1 MPTTTI
7 SPTIYR
13 SPLEAPPI
21 EPSVVVAGLRRAA
34 QSPWDIAVVDG
45 ASGEMLTRCDVAAR
59 SAALAAGLRARG
71 VGRGDL
77 VAIAMPNCA
86 WWLVAALGVWR
97 AGAAVE
103 PLSPLWTAE
112 ESARVLAGA
121 APRVAIAFAPLAA
134 RVVDALQE
142 AGVEADV
149 FAVGDPVDGTIPIEA
164 LLALTSHADVFAEPE
179 LAPDDLAALPFSSG
193 TSGLPKGV
201 RLTHGNLT
209 AAGAH
214 AAATLSTGGA
224 LDEDAVLLAGAA
236 FFHSMGI
243 GLHLTPALLTGARL
257 VTVPLPELEL
267 TLRLAAEHRATHM
280 AVAPPLFDALAGDPL
295 VDEHDLSSVR
305 VAVTGG
311 AHVDG
316 EVEERVAERLGCL
329 ARQGY
334 GATEATCTIAASLI
348 RASTPGTV
356 GWLVPGTE
364 ARLVDPRTGADAAPG
379 EEGELWIR
387 GPQVMAG
394 YHDDPETTAHVLTP
408 DGWLRTGDLVAIR
421 DDGQLEI
428 RDRLKELIKVK
439 GASVAPAEVELVL
452 RKHPAVR
459 DACVVGVPDA
469 ESGEAPIAFVL
480 VDGPAE
486 PAELLAFVGERLAGY
501 KRPREAILVDELPR
515 LPTGKMRRQVMRERA
530 RATAGV

>member
-1 MPTTTI
+1 MPTTTLT
-7 SPTIYR
+7 PTIFR
-13 SPLEAPPI
+13 SPLPAPPL
-21 EPSVVVAGLRRAA
+21 EPSVVVTGLRRAA
-34 QSPWDIAVVDG
+34 QRPSAIAVVDG
-45 ASGEMLTRCDVAAR
+45 ATGETLTRGDLAAR

-77 VAIAMPNCA
+77 VAIAMPNLG
-86 WWLVAALGVWR
+86 WWPVVAMGVWR
-97 AGAAVE
+97 AGAAIE

-112 ESARVLAGA
+112 ESARVLSAA
-121 APRVAIAFAPLAA
+121 APRVAIAFAPFAA

-142 AGVEADV
+142 AEIEADV
-149 FAVGDPVDGTIPIEA
+149 FAIGDPVEGTKPIEA
-164 LLALTSHADVFAEPE
+164 LLAPTSRADAFAEPD

-201 RLTHGNLT
+201 RLTHRNLT

-214 AAATLSTGGA
+214 AAETLSTAGA

-243 GLHLTPALLTGARL
+243 GLHLCPALLTGATM
-257 VTVPLPELEL
+257 VTVPLPQLEL
-267 TLRLAAEHRATHM
+267 TLRLAAAHRATHM
-280 AVAPPLFDALAGDPL
+280 AVAPPVFEALAVDPL
-295 VDEHDLSSVR
+295 VDDYDLSNLC

-316 EVEERVAERLGCL
+316 EVEERVTERLGCL

-334 GATEATCTIAASLI
+334 GATEATCTIAAPLI

-364 ARLVDPRTGADAAPG
+364 ARLVDPQTGVDATSGA
-379 EEGELWIR
+379 EGELWIR

-394 YHDDPETTAHVLTP
+394 YHDSPETTAEVLTP

-452 RKHPAVR
+452 RKHPVVR
-459 DACVVGVPDA
+459 DACVIGVPDA
-469 ESGEAPIAFVL
+469 ERGEAPIAFVTA
-480 VDGPAE
+480 DGPVE
-486 PAELLAFVGERLAGY
+486 PTELLAFVGERLAGY

-530 RATAGV
+530 RATARV

>member
-1 MPTTTI
+1 MPTTT
-7 SPTIYR
+7 STIYR
-13 SPLEAPPI
+13 SPLPAPPI

-34 QSPWDIAVVDG
+34 ANPAATALVDG
-45 ASGEMLTRCDVAAR
+45 ATGDELTWGDVAAR

-71 VGRGDL
+71 VERGDL
-77 VAIAMPNCA
+77 IAVAMPNLS
-86 WWLVAALGVWR
+86 WWPVVAMGVWR
-97 AGAAVE
+97 AGAAIE

-121 APRVAIAFAPLAA
+121 PPRLAIAFAPLAA
-134 RVVDALQE
+134 RVVEALDDAGIE
-142 AGVEADV
+142 AEV
-149 FAVGDPVDGTIPIEA
+149 FAIGGDAEDAEPIDA
-164 LLALTSHADVFAEPE
+164 LLAPISPADRLADPD

-201 RLTHGNLT
+201 RLTHGNLA

-214 AAATLSTGGA
+214 AAECLSTGCA
-224 LDEDAVLLAGAA
+224 LDEDAVLVAGAA

-243 GLHLTPALLTGARL
+243 GLHLCSWLATGAKM
-257 VTVPLPELEL
+257 VTVPTPQLEL
-267 TLRLAAEHRATHM
+267 TLRLAAAHRATHM
-280 AVAPPLFDALAGDPL
+280 AVAPPVFDALASDPV
-295 VDEHDLSSVR
+295 VDEHDLSSLQL
-305 VAVTGG
+305 AVTGG

-316 EVEERVAERLGCL
+316 EIEERVGERLQCL

-334 GATEATCTIAASLI
+334 GASEATCTIAAPLI

-356 GWLVPGTE
+356 GWLMPGTE
-364 ARLVDPRTGADAAPG
+364 GRLVDPQTGADVAPG
-379 EEGELWIR
+379 VAGELWIR

-394 YHDDPETTAHVLTP
+394 YHDRPETTAEVLSP

-421 DDGQLEI
+421 EDGQLEI

-459 DACVVGVPDA
+459 DACVVGVPDP
-469 ESGEAPIAFVL
+469 ERGEAPTAFVAA
-480 VDGPAE
+480 DGAVE
-486 PAELLAFVGERLAGY
+486 PSELLAFVGERLAGY
-501 KRPREAILVDELPR
+501 KQPREAILVDELPR
-515 LPTGKMRRQVMRERA
+515 LPTGKMRRQVLRERA
-530 RATAGV
+530 LATAGA